1 MSGPLPPEARRD
13 AAAPVRAWWLRPVH
27 ILENALVVAVLAMMV
42 VLPLAEIA
50 LRTVRYRLGELQWL
64 AAVSASIPLFVQ
76 RGTLL
81 LGVLGGAL
89 AARENR
95 LLSLATTQ
103 MLPRGWPV
111 AAARIISGAVGA
123 VVSVMLCIAA
133 WQFTAQEKEAGK
145 TLLGIADW
153 LFVAAMPAGF
163 GLISLRMLINSA
175 DGWRGRLIA
184 AIVFVA
190 LAGFC
195 ILTHPDFAAWACGNL
210 PQWLA
215 DAAQKLPVVEP
226 EVMVWPAVAV
236 LLISTVL
243 GGAIF
248 AVLGGLALI
257 MFWGD
262 LSPISSVAIDHH
274 KLVTHPSLPA
284 IALFTL
290 GGYILA
296 EGGASQRLVRVFQAW
311 FGFLRGGPAVVVVLA
326 CAFFTSFTGASGVT
340 VLALGGLLM
349 PVLLAARFSER
360 SSLGLLTA
368 AGSLGMLFPPCLPLM
383 LFAIIAKQP
392 IESIFLAGIIP
403 GAVLVVLTALLGVL
417 MGAGRADATA
427 RRRFDPREALA
438 AAWAAKWEL
447 LVPVVCLGAL
457 FGGIA
462 TPVEASAVT
471 AMYCLITQAVINRDL
486 KWGRDVPRVLVECG
500 LVVGG
505 VLLILGVA
513 QGFTNY
519 LIFDQIPDRAVE
531 WVTQQVRSP
540 LTFLLLLNLFL
551 LVVGCLMDVYS
562 AIVVVVPLILPIGE
576 AFHINPLHLGI
587 IFLANLELGFL
598 TPPVGMNL
606 FLASYRFGKPI
617 SAVCRSVLPFLA
629 VQLIGVLLITYVPAL
644 TTWLPR
650 IAGK

>member
-1 MSGPLPPEARRD
+1 MSGEIPVEAGRR
-13 AAAPVRAWWLRPVH
+13 AAAPRSLWLR
-27 ILENALVVAVLAMMV
+27 ILYRLEDALIIVVLAMMV
-42 VLPLAEIA
+42 LLPLAQIG
-50 LRTVRYRLGELQWL
+50 LRPVRHQLGSWQFV
-64 AAVSASIPLFVQ
+64 AAFSASIPLFVQ

-81 LGVLGGAL
+81 LGVLGGAI

-111 AAARIISGAVGA
+111 VAARIISGSVGA
-123 VVSVMLCIAA
+123 VVSAMLCLAA
-133 WQFTAQEKEAGK
+133 GEFTAQERQAGK
-145 TLLGIADW
+145 SLLGIADW
-153 LFVAAMPAGF
+153 VFVAAMPAGF
-163 GLISLRMLINSA
+163 GLIALRMLINSA
-175 DGWRGRLIA
+175 DGWRGRLLA
-184 AIVFVA
+184 ALVA
-190 LAGFC
+190 AVLAGCC
-195 ILTHPDFAAWACGNL
+195 IVTHPDFAVWACDNL
-210 PQWLA
+210 PAALA
-215 DAAQKLPVVEP
+215 DIAGRLPSIEPQKL
-226 EVMVWPAVAV
+226 VWPAVGV
-236 LLISTVL
+236 LLLSTVL
-243 GGAIF
+243 GGPIF

-296 EGGASQRLVRVFQAW
+296 EGGASQRLVRVFEAW
-311 FGFLRGGPAVVVVLA
+311 FGWLRGGPAIVVVLA

-360 SSLGLLTA
+360 NSLGLLTA

-403 GAVLVVLTALLGVL
+403 GAVLVVLTAALGVV
-417 MGAGRADATA
+417 MGARHADAP
-427 RRRFDPREALA
+427 PRQPFAFRA
-438 AAWAAKWEL
+438 AVSAAWAAKWEL

-471 AMYCLITQAVINRDL
+471 AMYCLLTQAVIHRDL
-486 KWGRDVPRVLVECG
+486 KWRTGVPRVLVECG

-519 LIFDQIPDRAVE
+519 LIFDQVPDRAVE

-540 LTFLLLLNLFL
+540 LMFLLLLNVFL
-551 LVVGCLMDVYS
+551 LIVGCLMDVYS

-606 FLASYRFGKPI
+606 FLSSYRFGRPM
-617 SAVCRSVLPFLA
+617 SAVCRAVLPFLA
-629 VQLIGVLLITYVPAL
+629 VQLLGVLLITYVPAL
-644 TTWLPR
+644 TTWLPQL
-650 IAGK
+650 AGR